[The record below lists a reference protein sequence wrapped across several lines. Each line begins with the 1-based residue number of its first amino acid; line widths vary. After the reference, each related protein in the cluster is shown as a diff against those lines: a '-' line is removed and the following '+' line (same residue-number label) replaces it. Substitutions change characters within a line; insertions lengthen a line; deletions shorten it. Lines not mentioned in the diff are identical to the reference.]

1 MPPQLGTLASVL
13 SYSYSDPNL
22 HDRLAHI
29 CKTKLY
35 WAFTLH
41 KHLFWTL
48 KHHFVE
54 VIPQGQQSYDMTILR
69 TSHIPAYE
77 NVDPPFTKSTTASKS
92 KDKCTKFWGS
102 NLTKTI
108 QPKQRLH
115 SRNKLSKFSSS
126 SFLQDTV
133 SLTMFRSYMTPFQL
147 ITPHLEIRIAK
158 IWQPLV

>member
-92 KDKCTKFWGS
+92 KDKCTKFLGS

-115 SRNKLSKFSSS
+115 SKNNYPSFPLPHSYKIQFHSPCLGVIWGHFSLS
-126 SFLQDTV
+126 
-133 SLTMFRSYMTPFQL
+133 
-147 ITPHLEIRIAK
+147 HLEIRIAK